1 MTDTS
6 ARVPAWSTE
15 SMILACQPDWLKVR
29 ARLVTTVRSD
39 EDSRAL
45 VQSIAARGAAFG
57 ARVVA
62 EGVDCPAD
70 IARLGLELP
79 ASPADPVEP
88 VPRVEA

>member
-15 SMILACQPDWLKVR
+15 SMILACRPDWLKVR
-29 ARLVTTVRSD
+29 ARLVTAVRSD

-45 VQSIAARGAAFG
+45 VQSIAARGAAVG

-62 EGVDCPAD
+62 AQDV
-70 IARLGLELP
+70 RLGLELP
-79 ASPADPVEP
+79 ASPADSVEP